1 MILIDKYAYASN
13 IYKTDPVAKLV
24 FTAILLILCL
34 FLNNIWVSIFLLII
48 SMVFTVYTNPEISVT
63 KYIKF
68 MSVPVLFLITGI
80 LPILIVQDNNL
91 KYVLIEKY
99 DIGISSY
106 SLDLSINIIFRALS
120 AVSIT
125 YFLALSTPMVYF
137 LESLQRLKLPKLL
150 VSLMELI
157 YRYIFILLDEAY
169 AMYKSQTLRLGYR
182 NFKSSIICLAELTA
196 TLFIRAYKKADL
208 SYECLLS
215 RGYKGEINTINEEY
229 KSGKIFYFFAILFI
243 IISLLIKYFIS
254 GIAYE

>member
-34 FLNNIWVSIFLLII
+34 FLNNIWVSIFLLIV
-48 SMVFTVYTNPEISVT
+48 SMFFTVYTNPEISIT

-99 DIGISSY
+99 NIGISSY
-106 SLDLSINIIFRALS
+106 SLNLSINIIFRALS

-182 NFKSSIICLAELTA
+182 NFKSSIICLGELSA

-229 KSGKIFYFFAILFI
+229 KSGKIFYFFAFLFI

-254 GIAYE
+254 GITYE

>member
-34 FLNNIWVSIFLLII
+34 FLNNLWVSIFLLII
-48 SMVFTVYTNPEISVT
+48 SMVFTVYTNPEISIT
-63 KYIKF
+63 N

-99 DIGISSY
+99 NIGISSY
-106 SLDLSINIIFRALS
+106 SLSLSINIIFRALS

-137 LESLQRLKLPKLL
+137 LESLQRLKLPKLFI
-150 VSLMELI
+150 SLMELI
-157 YRYIFILLDEAY
+157 YRYIFILLDEAH
-169 AMYKSQTLRLGYR
+169 AIYKSQTLRLGYR

-229 KSGKIFYFFAILFI
+229 KSGKIFYFYAFLFI
-243 IISLLIKYFIS
+243 VKYYGVKMSALLMIKSRY
-254 GIAYE
+254 